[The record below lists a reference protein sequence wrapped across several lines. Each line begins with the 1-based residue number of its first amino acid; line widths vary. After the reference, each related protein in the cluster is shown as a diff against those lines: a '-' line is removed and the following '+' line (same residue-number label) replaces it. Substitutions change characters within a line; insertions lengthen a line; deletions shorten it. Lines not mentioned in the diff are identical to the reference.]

1 MLMARIHAIVFA
13 GMEYLHQQKYIHR
26 DLKSSNGKPGRD
38 MNAVDFHFSKASILA
53 I

>member
-1 MLMARIHAIVFA
+1 MLIARIHAIVFA

-38 MNAVDFHFSKASILA
+38 MDAVDFHFCKALILA